1 MAENKRITLDWDTS
15 GLTVY
20 CIIRRETDDF
30 RMNDADGSFA
40 VSPADPYV
48 GMAEDAVIKG
58 RYELDESRTV
68 WDDGRYSVAIY
79 NQAGGSPAPA
89 SDTIIGTGEM
99 AIKDD
104 LEVFLDIFI
113 PTVAEIWAN
122 ATRTLTSFGTLV
134 NDIWTNGTR
143 TLTTFGTLVADIW
156 ANVSRTL
163 TDKTGFEISGT
174 KTKLDDL
181 NDLSLGDIQGEIQ
194 SGVLAKRITVTGDP
208 FSIVEKTTK
217 TLQIDLGAE
226 WDLTNKLVY
235 FVMAR
240 QNSSDAPIVNRLVD
254 TITDA
259 VNGLAEIDLLDTETT
274 PKGCYDYQVELRND
288 PADDEPQTAM
298 EGTAEITEN
307 LRL

>member
-1 MAENKRITLDWDTS
+1 LFLSAAGTKVFTSVDQDNPYTISLISSTGSIGASSKTIRI
-15 GLTVY
+15 
-20 CIIRRETDDF
+20 
-30 RMNDADGSFA
+30 
-40 VSPADPYV
+40 VS
-48 GMAEDAVIKG
+48 
-58 RYELDESRTV
+58 RYIWEL
-68 WDDGRYSVAIY
+68 
-79 NQAGGSPAPA
+79 
-89 SDTIIGTGEM
+89 
-99 AIKDD
+99 
-104 LEVFLDIFI
+104 
-113 PTVAEIWAN
+113 PTAAEIWAN
-122 ATRTLTSFGTLV
+122 ATRTLTSFGTLI
-134 NDIWTNGTR
+134 N
-143 TLTTFGTLVADIW
+143 DIW

-163 TDKTGFEISGT
+163 TDKTGFEIAGT

-208 FSIVEKTTK
+208 ISIIEGNVK

-240 QNSSDAPIVNRLVD
+240 QNSSDAAIVNREVD
-254 TITDA
+254 RITDA

-288 PADDEPQTAM
+288 PADDEPETAM

-307 LRL
+307 LRI

>member
-240 QNSSDAPIVNRLVD
+240 RNSSDAPIVNRLVD

-259 VNGLAEIDLLDTETT
+259 VNGLAEIDLLTTETT

-288 PADDEPQTAM
+288 PADDEPETAM
-298 EGTAEITEN
+298 EGTAEVTEN

>member
-1 MAENKRITLDWDTS
+1 MAENKRITLDWDAS

-40 VSPADPYV
+40 ASPADPFV
-48 GMAEDAVIKG
+48 SMAEDAVIKG

-68 WDDGRYSVAIY
+68 WTDGRYSVAIY
-79 NQAGGSPAPA
+79 NQVGGSPAPA

-143 TLTTFGTLVADIW
+143 TLTSFGTLVADIW

-163 TDKTGFEISGT
+163 TDKTGFFISGT

-194 SGVLAKRITVTGDP
+194 SGVMAKRVPVTGDAI
-208 FSIVEKTTK
+208 SIIEGNVK
-217 TLQIDLGAE
+217 TLQIDLGDE

-240 QNSSDAPIVNRLVD
+240 RNSSDAPIVNRLVD

-259 VNGLAEIDLLDTETT
+259 TNGLAEIDLLTTETT